1 MKVETLLFFIFVI
14 FTKFSQQESLGEE
27 ESELAK
33 SLFVEESQNYII
45 LHVEI
50 EAYKEDDQGFVSNV
64 PKDYYKIVNSPK
76 YFHYGDKKLYPGQIF
91 RPAIIAGANLSVYGK
106 KFVVIGKNNQ
116 GSLFAFTDDEDKFVA
131 EFKQGTTIIE
141 LMNDDKID
149 ELNNFLVKN
158 MLDRKI
164 HIRFAEQRLK
174 TLSKFTQYFEEEI
187 ENTDFISKEILKPR
201 NQKLFTEI
209 QQFADRIK
217 QYLKDFKELYSEV
230 KKEISKFEKEEEKI
244 KFFL

>member
-1 MKVETLLFFIFVI
+1 MKVETLLFLIFVI
-14 FTKFSQQESLGEE
+14 FAKFSQQENLGEE
-27 ESELAK
+27 ESDLAK

-50 EAYKEDDQGFVSNV
+50 EVKEDHLGNAVII
-64 PKDYYKIVNSPK
+64 PKDCYKIVNSPK
-76 YFHYGDKKLYPGQIF
+76 YFYYGDKKLYPGQFF
-91 RPAIIAGANLSVYGK
+91 RPVINMAEYSIFLGEQ
-106 KFVVIGKNNQ
+106 FVVIGKNNQ
-116 GSLFAFTDDEDKFVA
+116 GSLFAFRYDEDEVIA

-141 LMNDDKID
+141 LMNDNKID
-149 ELNNFLVKN
+149 ELNIYLIKN
-158 MLDRKI
+158 MLDRNI
-164 HIRFAEQRLK
+164 YIRFAEQSLK

-187 ENTDFISKEILKPR
+187 EGVDFISKEIIKPR

-230 KKEISKFEKEEEKI
+230 KKEISKFEKEEEKNSDQ
-244 KFFL
+244 

>member
-14 FTKFSQQESLGEE
+14 FAKFSQQESLGEE

-91 RPAIIAGANLSVYGK
+91 RPAIIAAANINVYGK

-116 GSLFAFTDDEDKFVA
+116 GSLFAFTDDEGKFVA
-131 EFKQGTTIIE
+131 EFKQGTIIE

-149 ELNNFLVKN
+149 ELNDFLIKN
-158 MLDRKI
+158 MLDRKTDI
-164 HIRFAEQRLK
+164 HFAEQRLK
-174 TLSKFTQYFEEEI
+174 KLSKFTQYFEEEI
-187 ENTDFISKEILKPR
+187 EDMDFISKEIFKPR

-209 QQFADRIK
+209 QQFIDKIK

-230 KKEISKFEKEEEKI
+230 KKETIKFEKEK
-244 KFFL
+244 KL